1 MASETS
7 NYGDN
12 EDLIQVDI
20 NFKGSKIKVYK
31 SKSIGY
37 YICPVCKKSIFFN
50 ELDLLDHIIA
60 HAKGLNEKRRDIPTR
75 FYRREKEE

>member
-12 EDLIQVDI
+12 EDLIQ
-20 NFKGSKIKVYK
+20 
-31 SKSIGY
+31 SIGY